1 MVGRCP
7 NRRTG
12 LAASQPMA
20 DNVFQ
25 PHDRKMGPDMI
36 KDILVGLPTGSSPK
50 AVIDYVVS
58 VAAAFEAHLV
68 GLAFTYEPV
77 VPGTVFDGV
86 SASIIETYRQQ
97 SEKTGRASIKEFND
111 AVKRAGLSAELRIF
125 WSPAPAVQV
134 SCSPN
139 SPGTST
145 SAWSRRPIRRWTL
158 QRNCCRRPPCSS
170 SGRPVLIVPYIQ
182 RSGLDLNR
190 VLVCWDGSRAAA
202 RAIGDAMPFLAR
214 AKSIEVVT
222 VAKHEEPHD
231 ELPGVDIAQHLA
243 RHNLGVEFKRM
254 VANDID
260 VASTI
265 LSYAADAGA
274 GMIVMGGYG
283 HSRLR
288 EFVLGGATRDILSS
302 MTVPVLM
309 SH

>member
-1 MVGRCP
+1 
-7 NRRTG
+7 
-12 LAASQPMA
+12 
-20 DNVFQ
+20 
-25 PHDRKMGPDMI
+25 MGPDMI
-36 KDILVGLPTGSSPK
+36 KDILVGLPTGASPK
-50 AVIDYVVS
+50 AVVDYAVS

-86 SASIIETYRQQ
+86 AASIIETYRQE

-111 AVKRAGLSAELRIF
+111 AVKRAGLSAESHLLESGTGSSGELFAQFARHF
-125 WSPAPAVQV
+125 DLCVVAQTDPELDAPEELLPEA
-134 SCSPN
+134 
-139 SPGTST
+139 
-145 SAWSRRPIRRWTL
+145 AL
-158 QRNCCRRPPCSS
+158 FE

-214 AKSIEVVT
+214 SKSLEIVT
-222 VAKHEEPHD
+222 VAKHEEPQD

-243 RHNLGVEFKRM
+243 RHSLKVEFKRM